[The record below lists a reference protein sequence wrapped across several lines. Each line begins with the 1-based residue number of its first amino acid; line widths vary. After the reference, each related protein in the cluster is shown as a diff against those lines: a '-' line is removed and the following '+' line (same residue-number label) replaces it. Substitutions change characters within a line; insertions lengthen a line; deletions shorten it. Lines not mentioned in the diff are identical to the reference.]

1 MRQRGFH
8 ALNQSAVGNQE
19 ETEYMDCKVENTE
32 KNMVKLTITVPAE
45 DFKKAVTEAY
55 NKNRGKYSVPGF
67 RKGHAPQALI
77 EKEYGKGAFY
87 DDAVNKCI
95 DDTYPEAVKEKNLEV
110 VSRPEIEIPQIGDGK
125 DLIYTA
131 SVAVRPEVTLGDYK
145 GIEVKKADMEV
156 TDKELEDALKQEQ
169 ERNARLVTIEDRAAA
184 MGDSVTIDFDGSVD
198 GKPFEGGKGEK
209 YPLELGSKSFIEG
222 FEEQVAGHKTGEEFD
237 VNVTFPEKYQAVEL
251 SGKPAVFHVKIEEI
265 KKKELPELN
274 DEFAGEV
281 SEFDTLDAYK
291 ADLKK
296 RLTEDKA
303 KKAATENENNVIK
316 KVVENAKMDI
326 PAPMIETQTRQMV
339 EDYARRMQSQGIPL
353 DQYMKVTG
361 MTPEKLKEQF
371 KPQAEERIRT
381 RLTLE
386 EIVKK
391 ENIKIADDAVDKEID
406 RMAQNYKIEPDKMQS
421 YINDEQRKQMEED
434 LKVNEAVDF
443 LVAEAKLV

>member
-1 MRQRGFH
+1 
-8 ALNQSAVGNQE
+8 
-19 ETEYMDCKVENTE
+19 MDCKVENTE

>member
-1 MRQRGFH
+1 
-8 ALNQSAVGNQE
+8 
-19 ETEYMDCKVENTE
+19 MDCKVEKQE
-32 KNMVKLTITVPAE
+32 KNMVKLTVTVPAA
-45 DFKKAVTEAY
+45 DFSKALTGSY
-55 NKNRGKYSVPGF
+55 NKNKGKYAVPGF
-67 RKGHAPQALI
+67 RKGHAPQVMI
-77 EKEYGKGAFY
+77 EKAYGKGVFY
-87 DDAVNKCI
+87 EDAVNTCI
-95 DDTYPEAVKEKNLEV
+95 DATYPGAVKDNALEV
-110 VSRPEIEIPQIGDGK
+110 VSRPQIELSQIEEGK

-131 SVAVRPEVTLGDYK
+131 SVATRPEVTLGDYR

-156 TDKELEDALKQEQ
+156 TDADVEAALKQEQ
-169 ERNARLVTIEDRAAA
+169 ERNARLITIEDRAAET
-184 MGDSVTIDFDGSVD
+184 GDSLTIDFNGSVD

-209 YPLELGSKSFIEG
+209 YPLELGSHSFIEG
-222 FEEQVAGHKTGEEFD
+222 FEEQLVGHKTGEEFD
-237 VNVTFPEKYQAVEL
+237 VNVTFPDKYQATEL
-251 SGKPAVFHVKIEEI
+251 AGKPAVFRVKIDEI

-281 SEFDTLDAYK
+281 SEFDTLEAYK
-291 ADLKK
+291 ADVKK
-296 RLTEDKA
+296 KLTEEKA

-326 PAPMIETQTRQMV
+326 PEPMIEAQVNQMI
-339 EDYARRMQSQGIPL
+339 EEYANRMQSQGIPL
-353 DQYMKVTG
+353 DQYMKYTG

-391 ENIKIADDAVDKEID
+391 EDIRIADDAVDQELEK
-406 RMAQNYKIEPDKMQS
+406 MAKSYKVDLEKMKG
-421 YINDEQRKQMEED
+421 YFGEEQRKQMEED